1 MIDADHGNIAVI
13 GPYHP
18 SLEVVFRNIHPKG
31 NIVGLGFG
39 KQSYTA
45 VSFFLRREPEAKIAE
60 RFKIKYGNLFGLSF
74 KLLET
79 DNVRIY
85 DTEPVEQPFAD
96 GCPDAV
102 DVIGNYI
109 FHNFQ
114 KSLAKVEKKHEHS
127 FAVLHFLWDADLF
140 CGFGIFL
147 MIYLSDGV
155 ME

>member
-1 MIDADHGNIAVI
+1 MIDADHGNIAVV
-13 GPYHP
+13 GPYHS
-18 SLEVVFRNIHPKG
+18 SLEVVFRDIHPKS
-31 NIVGLGFG
+31 NVVGLGFG

-45 VSFFLRREPEAKIAE
+45 VPFFLRREPEGMIAE

-74 KLLET
+74 KLLKT

-85 DTEPVEQPFAD
+85 DPEPVEQSFAD

-109 FHNFQ
+109 FHGFQ
-114 KSLAKVEKKHEHS
+114 KSLAKVEKKHERS

-140 CGFGIFL
+140 CSSGIFL
-147 MIYLSDGV
+147 MN
-155 ME
+155 